1 MTRKS
6 RGTPT
11 PIRIT
16 TAPTSAASE
25 IAGRQRRYLIAMGI
39 RTLCFVLVAVIAITG
54 VGPGWLAF
62 VFVGG
67 AIVLPYVAVV
77 AANATASRSDGFE
90 LLDGTYD
97 TRQLPPGTDS
107 R

>member
-1 MTRKS
+1 MTRKT
-6 RGTPT
+6 RGTET

-16 TAPTSAASE
+16 TAPTSAASD

-39 RTLCFVLVAVIAITG
+39 RTLCFAMVAVIAITG
-54 VGPGWLAF
+54 FGPVWLAF
-62 VFVGG
+62 VFIAG

-77 AANATASRSDGFE
+77 MANATRSRSDGFE
-90 LLDGTYD
+90 LLDGRND

-107 R
+107 E